1 MTNKIINFENKSFTE
16 KEFITLFDSI
26 YEHSSWVIINIIKN
40 KSSIPEKLEDLKLKM
55 KEQVEKSS
63 DESILKLLRAH
74 PELGI
79 KKNKLSSLTKSSQ
92 KEQKSAGLDQCSE
105 EEYKNI
111 KLLNKKYRE
120 KFDFPF
126 VIAVKG
132 LSRVDVINAMNTR
145 INNNYQEEFLTAL
158 KEVHKIAKI
167 RFDTLII

>member
-1 MTNKIINFENKSFTE
+1 MDDLIHILVVDDDDRIRGLL
-16 KEFITLFDSI
+16 KEYLNDKKFIVSTA
-26 YEHSSWVIINIIKN
+26 KN
-40 KSSIPEKLEDLKLKM
+40 
-55 KEQVEKSS
+55 S
-63 DESILKLLRAH
+63 DESKLKLLRSH

-126 VIAVKG
+126 IIAVKG
-132 LSRVDVINAMNTR
+132 LSRVDVINAMKIR

>member
-1 MTNKIINFENKSFTE
+1 MTNKIINFENKNFTE
-16 KEFITLFDSI
+16 IEFISLFDTI
-26 YEHSSWVIINIIKN
+26 YEHSSWVIKNIIKN
-40 KSSIPEKLEDLKLKM
+40 KNSIPNTIDDLKLKM

-63 DESILKLLRAH
+63 DESKLKLLRFH

-79 KKNKLSSLTKSSQ
+79 KQNKLSSLTKSSQ
-92 KEQKSAGLDQCSE
+92 QEQKSAGLNECSE

-126 VIAVKG
+126 IIAVKG
-132 LSRVDVINAMNTR
+132 LTRNDVINAMKAR
-145 INNNYQEEFLTAL
+145 LNNNYQQEFSTAL